1 MKTIV
6 ISLMKGL
13 FLKCVDRRATRMG
26 FVIEI
31 RSDPRL
37 ISRCRWYLDNTRY
50 DTHTPNTLAS
60 GSAGITSRTIN
71 YRVFT
76 HRILVW

>member
-37 ISRCRWYLDNTRY
+37 NRRKACALHTRRRQEPSLWG
-50 DTHTPNTLAS
+50 DHARSPE
-60 GSAGITSRTIN
+60 
-71 YRVFT
+71 
-76 HRILVW
+76 